1 MNDINRIKIS
11 VKKTIRKYMF
21 THIQTRVN
29 INQDIRNYIFAQY
42 NSDRISIVFSLTII
56 TNYLKYT
63 SHLKKAR
70 ERGEGKG

>member
-1 MNDINRIKIS
+1 MNDINRIKIY

-21 THIQTRVN
+21 THIQTHVN

-42 NSDRISIVFSLTII
+42 NFDRVSIVFSLTII

-63 SHLKKAR
+63 SHLEKER